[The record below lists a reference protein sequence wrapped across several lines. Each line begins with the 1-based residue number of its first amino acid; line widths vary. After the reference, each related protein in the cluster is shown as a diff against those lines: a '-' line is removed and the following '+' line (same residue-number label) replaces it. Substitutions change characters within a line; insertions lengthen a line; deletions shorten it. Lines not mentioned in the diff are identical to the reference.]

1 MTASLDI
8 VNNASW
14 HIQIKGAQV
23 LDIIDWLKNRGI
35 TVKNPDLIH
44 QAFMHSSYAN
54 EHHGKHDNERLEFMG
69 DAVLQLWSS
78 NAMWPLGLSEGKM
91 TRLRSQ
97 LVCEKALALYARQL
111 HLNDFLLLG
120 AGEEKSGG
128 REKDAIIAD
137 MMEAFLGALF
147 LDQGISAVNN
157 ILDEVI
163 TPRLA
168 HPEDVGVI
176 HDYKTKLQEYVQ
188 ADSSRQVH
196 YVLIKESGPA
206 NNPEFVMNCMIDGLV
221 MGTGV
226 GSSKKQA
233 EQNAARNAFAKLS
246 R

>member
-206 NNPEFVMNCMIDGLV
+206 NNPEFVMNCMIDGLI